1 MPTRPELLP
10 ALGLAALLLTRM
22 ALATPP
28 VDDDRAMRQAMEF
41 SSISSD
47 GYTRYP
53 LFPLNRPV
61 FSRLGTYV
69 GHGQYLM
76 QWDEIRERYIDE
88 KLGAGQSILETG
100 SQSMLRKHESIDATF
115 GSISMVQEGMK
126 GRGSAFFMGRG
137 PITSFSSLIM
147 YKTEYAGTRADYS
160 IPGHDFS
167 FVLSRGGLH
176 GRLFSSFLG
185 TSSGTVD
192 NSPVLLYGGHWQG
205 HFGPLQLGSTFLRQ
219 VQSDL
224 RGDQQTLFRGDV
236 PYRDLRQPH
245 TVIVRFVD
253 DDPSDALGMAVYGAE
268 VYLRSS
274 EGVTYT
280 DAPPAEGA
288 TYSAALQPTVK
299 GRIVGSHWEAVGKG
313 EAVDFTFSIPPEVA
327 AEYLEV
333 VAVVA
338 GDYKIGIRQR
348 HVFADPK
355 TGAEAE
361 VSWPTPPPSTAQYA
375 NDFGDL
381 PYTPEPFYTIRR
393 AEGAPGLEQ
402 QRSVRFRHEI
412 PTGQTFYGASAR
424 LRAKGVFIDGEFA
437 LNPQEFIFPRKGGDR
452 QRQTASAGFLRAT
465 KDVAG
470 WGSLGGEWYR
480 LEPTYGGWYDS
491 RRGGS
496 VFFTDMVGEASTGEA
511 AGVESATQEFPL
523 YDDNDDHDTF
533 ADDFISD
540 FPNFPGGQ
548 FGGPDAPRGFI
559 PLGGGAMESGTH
571 PGLDMDRDFIYDI
584 DMNRNA
590 VADWFEPLF
599 SYGVDPPEFTYDIDF
614 NNNGVPDRRDND
626 NEPDYP
632 YRRDQQGVHLYY
644 DLARRPTWLDRAAV
658 GWQRSEQI
666 AGGGESE
673 ALYART
679 QMHATLGGLDL
690 RLADDVK
697 RVRDDIPDDVYPLV
711 LTTDL
716 ELFKRFNTARYLP
729 PPDLL
734 LMRDSFVNTAF
745 VETQFAPVRN
755 LEVVNSLKY
764 VANTRA
770 ELEDGAG
777 APLQE
782 SGTLHHLTMV
792 NKAQYVLRPT
802 EALTLTARLKHLLAR
817 WDAGSY
823 NYRSV
828 ATSPAD
834 TMRANSGQSWSMIT
848 PTLKARYR
856 LTPKTCVELAQAGLF
871 APALRARYA
880 DREEPDRSWT
890 SNLSILQVTMTG
902 THQGYLLTS
911 NVGVRRELTK
921 YDEGS
926 GKPKDKY
933 SAFFVDVVLGL
944 E

>member
-1 MPTRPELLP
+1 M
-10 ALGLAALLLTRM
+10 AA
-22 ALATPP
+22 ATPP
-28 VDDDRAMRQAMEF
+28 ADDDRALRQAMEY
-41 SSISSD
+41 SSISSA

-61 FSRLGTYV
+61 YSRIGTYV

-76 QWDEIRERYIDE
+76 QWDEIRDRHTDE
-88 KLGAGQSILETG
+88 KLAAGQSILQTG
-100 SQSMLRKHESIDATF
+100 SQSMVRKHESIDQTF
-115 GSISMVQEGMK
+115 GSISMVQEGMT

-137 PITSFSSLIM
+137 PITTFSPLIL
-147 YKTEYAGTRADYS
+147 YKTDYAGTRADYS
-160 IPGHDFS
+160 LPGQDFS

-205 HFGPLQLGSTFLRQ
+205 RFGPLQLGSTFLRQ

-224 RGDQQTLFRGDV
+224 RGDQETLFRGDV

-245 TVIVRFVD
+245 TVIVRFED
-253 DDPSDALGMAVYGAE
+253 DNPGDAFGMAVYGADAY
-268 VYLRSS
+268 VRSS
-274 EGVTYT
+274 EGTTYT
-280 DAPPAEGA
+280 SARPADGA
-288 TYSAALQPTVK
+288 TYKAGLRPTVK
-299 GRIVGSHWEAVGKG
+299 GRAVGSHWEAAGKG
-313 EAVDFTFSIPPEVA
+313 EAVDFTFSMPPEIA
-327 AEYLEV
+327 AKDLEF

-348 HVFADPK
+348 YVFLNPS
-355 TGAEAE
+355 TRTEME
-361 VSWPTPPPSTAQYA
+361 VSWPTPPPPTAQYA
-375 NDFGDL
+375 NNFRDL
-381 PYTPEPFYTIRR
+381 PYTPEPFYTVRR

-402 QRSVRFRHEI
+402 QRTVRFHHQV

-424 LRAKGVFIDGEFA
+424 VRAKGLYLDGEYA
-437 LNPQEFIFPRKGGDR
+437 LNPQEFIFPKKGGDR
-452 QRQTASAGFLRAT
+452 ERRTASAGFLRAT
-465 KDVAG
+465 RDVAG
-470 WGSLGGEWYR
+470 LGALGLEWYR

-491 RRGGS
+491 RRGGC
-496 VFFTDMVGEASTGEA
+496 VFFTDMVGEASTGEQ

-533 ADDFISD
+533 ADDFIND

-548 FGGPDAPRGFI
+548 FGGPQAPQGFI

-571 PGLDMDRDFIYDI
+571 PGLDMDRDFIYDT
-584 DMNRNA
+584 DVNRNA

-599 SYGVDPPEFTYDIDF
+599 AYAVDPPEFTYDIDF
-614 NNNGVPDRRDND
+614 NNNGVPDARDND

-632 YRRDQQGVHLYY
+632 YRRDQQGLHLSY
-644 DLARRPTWLDRAAV
+644 DLARRPTWLDRATV
-658 GWQRSEQI
+658 GWQRSRQI
-666 AGGGESE
+666 AGSGRSE
-673 ALYART
+673 ALYLRT
-679 QMHATLGGLDL
+679 EMHATLGGLDL
-690 RLADDVK
+690 KLADDMK
-697 RVRDDIPDDVYPLV
+697 RVRDDITDDVYPLL

-745 VETQFAPVRN
+745 VETEFAPVSN

-764 VANTRA
+764 IVNVRS
-770 ELEDGAG
+770 EQVDGAG
-777 APLQE
+777 ALLQP
-782 SGTLHHLTMV
+782 SGTLHNFTMV
-792 NKAQYVLRPT
+792 NKLQYVLRPT
-802 EALTLTARLKHLLAR
+802 AALTLTARCKHLLAR

-823 NYRSV
+823 NYRTV

-834 TMRANSGQSWSMIT
+834 TLRANPGQSWSMIT

-856 LTPKTCVELAQAGLF
+856 LTPNTSVEMAQAGLF
-871 APALRARYA
+871 VPALRARYA
-880 DREEPDRSWT
+880 DREAPARSWT
-890 SNLSILQVTMTG
+890 SNLSILQLTMTG
-902 THQGYLLTS
+902 QHQGYVLTS
-911 NVGVRRELTK
+911 NVGVRRELTE
-921 YDEGS
+921 YHEDS
-926 GKPKDKY
+926 GLPKDSY
-933 SAFFVDVVLGL
+933 SAFFVDLVLGV